1 MKQKM
6 KILTTF
12 TLITLLLFNSSCEKD
27 LYEDAIQ
34 QNKNFKY
41 KTVNFSEVKKINAKT
56 AHFIENKI
64 NKNLNIQ
71 ARTSELYG
79 KTVDTT
85 NINYL
90 VKDNG
95 YSSFTFKVEND
106 SIGINYIENI
116 IVENYPNQGQ
126 EVILVK
132 YNLNSTLEQFYTNGS
147 SLHNS
152 LTSTETSLYQNTT
165 QSFSRYSCITVGY
178 WTTVDKCEGELVT
191 PGENPNCFNSD
202 GTRATKE
209 VFITIAEDCGYDFG
223 GGGDGGNYGGYPNN
237 GNYDN
242 GSNGGGNYNG
252 AGIFIPNIYNGDED
266 PNNAEFVLAGEVSQY
281 FNSLPQ
287 NIKALANNNT
297 WVYSYLIV
305 YFTING
311 NKVDS
316 RNSQNATNAL
326 NNYYN
331 FQLNS
336 YSANISS
343 IGNERLNFWAYYTFL
358 NNNLLNV
365 NTQNVFDI
373 RDFVLTTDYET
384 ADNIINYLFFNKDNQ
399 DAIEFINELIDFY
412 NEENVAGNEDLK
424 NKIKQAIASGITST
438 AELTHKI
445 FKKFSDLA
453 EQYPSSITY
462 INYLLETI
470 NNAAATVTN
479 TNPETCT
486 FADLFNMWLFE
497 LGSNPIVINGFNT
510 TSTNQLKIQEGV
522 NQARNLALAQIQ
534 NGTFNNVSN
543 QWQYGQAEFYDGM
556 ANGNFV
562 TAFLGTYTTSVT
574 ITQNSTGY
582 QLNFHVWNTS
592 SWESATRFRIDND
605 NDGAHDGIF
614 PNTNRDNDSDLS
626 MGGNFTQH
634 WYWSEPVN

>member
-6 KILTTF
+6 KILTSF

-34 QNKNFKY
+34 QNKNFKF

-56 AHFIENKI
+56 AQFIVNKI

-90 VKDNG
+90 VKDDG

-116 IVENYPNQGQ
+116 IVENYPNQEQ
-126 EVILVK
+126 EVLLVK
-132 YNLNSTLEQFYTNGS
+132 YNLNTSVEQFYSNDGS
-147 SLHNS
+147 LQNS

-209 VFITIAEDCGYDFG
+209 VFITLAEDCGFDSG
-223 GGGDGGNYGGYPNN
+223 GGGDGGNYGGDPNN

-266 PNNAEFVLAGEVSQY
+266 PNNTEFILAGQVSQY
-281 FNSLPQ
+281 FNSLHQ
-287 NIKALANNNT
+287 NIKALTNNNT
-297 WVYSYLIV
+297 WVYSYLV
-305 YFTING
+305 DYFRNHG
-311 NKVDS
+311 NNVNT
-316 RNSQNATNAL
+316 RNSQYATNAL

-336 YSANISS
+336 YNSNFLFVDL
-343 IGNERLNFWAYYTFL
+343 ERFNFWAYYTFL
-358 NNNLLNV
+358 NNNLLIN

-373 RDFVLTTDYET
+373 RDFVMNTDSET
-384 ADNIINYLFFNKDNQ
+384 AHNIINYLFFNKDNQ
-399 DAIEFINELIDFY
+399 EAIEFVKELNDYLIANPAMTWEIVMNNRTSFDTNEGEVDNYTSGGYDTTTYPTFNPQQQTWPSILPVIPQNQFVGWNRRLHPNWHCMDYSKEQLRVMGYQISSYYSTGQTFQIYTAQNGVNNTALSQGLSYLKYALSNGIPVIVGIDD
-412 NEENVAGNEDLK
+412 APGHTGNLD
-424 NKIKQAIASGITST
+424 ST
-438 AELTHKI
+438 TDH
-445 FKKFSDLA
+445 F
-453 EQYPSSITY
+453 
-462 INYLLETI
+462 
-470 NNAAATVTN
+470 
-479 TNPETCT
+479 
-486 FADLFNMWLFE
+486 
-497 LGSNPIVINGFNT
+497 IVIVGMGTDSNGKYFQFYDNAT
-510 TSTNQLKIQEGV
+510 GAIS
-522 NQARNLALAQIQ
+522 
-534 NGTFNNVSN
+534 NGTSPLNKLYYNSST
-543 QWQYGQAEFYDGM
+543 GLISGTSQAVPYSTG
-556 ANGNFV
+556 
-562 TAFLGTYTTSVT
+562 LTYT
-574 ITQNSTGY
+574 ITMIRKSKP
-582 QLNFHVWNTS
+582 L
-592 SWESATRFRIDND
+592 
-605 NDGAHDGIF
+605 
-614 PNTNRDNDSDLS
+614 
-626 MGGNFTQH
+626 
-634 WYWSEPVN
+634 

>member
-34 QNKNFKY
+34 QNKDFKF
-41 KTVNFSEVKKINAKT
+41 KTVNFHEVKKINAKT
-56 AHFIENKI
+56 AQFIENKI

-90 VKDNG
+90 VKDDG

-116 IVENYPNQGQ
+116 IVENYPNQEQ
-126 EVILVK
+126 EVLLVK
-132 YNLNSTLEQFYTNGS
+132 YNLNTSVEQFYSNDD
-147 SLHNS
+147 SLQNS

-178 WTTVDKCEGELVT
+178 WDTVDACEGEVDISEHPECL
-191 PGENPNCFNSD
+191 NAD

-209 VFITIAEDCGYDFG
+209 VFITIAEDCGFDSG
-223 GGGDGGNYGGYPNN
+223 GGGDGGNYGGDPNN

-266 PNNAEFVLAGEVSQY
+266 PNNAEFILAGQVSQY

-287 NIKALANNNT
+287 NIKALTNNNT
-297 WVYSYLIV
+297 WVYSYLV
-305 YFTING
+305 DYFRNNG
-311 NKVDS
+311 NIVNT
-316 RNSQNATNAL
+316 RNSQYATNAL

-336 YSANISS
+336 YSSNISS

-384 ADNIINYLFFNKDNQ
+384 ADNIINYLFLNKDNQ
-399 DAIEFINELIDFY
+399 DAIEFVKELIDLEINGNLLSFFPSFKY
-412 NEENVAGNEDLK
+412 PAGSNYSTLYPNFTILVKEYIPLLK
-424 NKIKQAIASGITST
+424 NDQRLLNTINRLTGVSISTIKQDLTWGNGPEINITQLGLDLSGNPYYGKFNILEPNKIYIDIDLIQQIEALSNIPNPTPQQNQQIGFLNALITFSVCLHEYVHYSDFAFDGT
-438 AELTHKI
+438 MQDNENLELG
-445 FKKFSDLA
+445 L
-453 EQYPSSITY
+453 
-462 INYLLETI
+462 
-470 NNAAATVTN
+470 
-479 TNPETCT
+479 
-486 FADLFNMWLFE
+486 LFE
-497 LGSNPIVINGFNT
+497 EIYLGGYYEFNP
-510 TSTNQLKIQEGV
+510 
-522 NQARNLALAQIQ
+522 
-534 NGTFNNVSN
+534 
-543 QWQYGQAEFYDGM
+543 
-556 ANGNFV
+556 NGNV
-562 TAFLGTYTTSVT
+562 
-574 ITQNSTGY
+574 
-582 QLNFHVWNTS
+582 
-592 SWESATRFRIDND
+592 
-605 NDGAHDGIF
+605 IF
-614 PNTNRDNDSDLS
+614 IKAN
-626 MGGNFTQH
+626 
-634 WYWSEPVN
+634 